1 MKLILKNTIPYIIII
16 CLCSLGLYYTS
27 NPNNIPNSLLGSF
40 HYITYSIFIVL
51 ICFSFWFNKVKAFL
65 VGILLFIALLCINYL
80 STPSPALLIEIF
92 AIILPLNIAIVAL
105 IKDGAVFS
113 IQGRIMSII
122 LLLEAAIFVW
132 LFRNRGEQA
141 FRFILDYE
149 LPISNFN
156 YENMPQL
163 SIVLFLL
170 LLSTLIIINIVN
182 YSVENTFL
190 LGISIC
196 LFLAFHF
203 QDRVLNLEIFFSL
216 SGLLLILS
224 IINRTYSMAYIDE
237 LTRIPSRRMLR
248 EDLMKLGGKYSIA
261 MLDID
266 FFKKFN
272 DKYGHDVGDE
282 VLKLV
287 ASCLQKVT
295 GNGKAYRY
303 GGEEF
308 TIIFPRKDIKEVI
321 PHLDELRKKI
331 SKQEYAYKKQY
342 KNGKSTT
349 QKLKVT
355 ISIGVAQRNETN
367 KATDEVIKAAD
378 KALYRAKKK
387 GRNCVSK

>member
-1 MKLILKNTIPYIIII
+1 M
-16 CLCSLGLYYTS
+16 
-27 NPNNIPNSLLGSF
+27 
-40 HYITYSIFIVL
+40 
-51 ICFSFWFNKVKAFL
+51 KAFL